1 MKKDKN
7 ISTVNRRSFLE
18 STSKAAAAGAILS
31 QVPIERVAHAA
42 DNDTVTVAL
51 VGCGGR
57 GTGATKQALS
67 TEGSVKLVA
76 MADAFRDRL
85 DSSLRNVSAQF
96 KNKPDRIEV
105 GEDCKFIGPDAYKK
119 AMALAD
125 VVILATPPGFRP
137 HMFAEAVR
145 QKKNVFM
152 EKPVATDSHGVR
164 MVLEA
169 AKEAKKMNLKVGV
182 GLQRHHH
189 AGYEEA
195 IKRIHDGELG
205 EITSMRS
212 YWNGGGVWDPR
223 VTRDQV
229 KTEME
234 YQMRNWYYYVWLCG
248 DHICE
253 QHIHNLDVINWVKG
267 FNYPIAASGM
277 GGRQMRVDKKYGEI
291 FDHHFVEF
299 EYVDGSRNYSQCRHI
314 PGCQNNVSEFVT
326 GTKGRANLKNHIF
339 TNLKREFKW
348 RFEQRAKNPYQ
359 VEHDRLFDA
368 IRNNKPHMEA
378 ENGAKSTMTS
388 ILGRLATYTGK
399 RITWEKALNS
409 MVVLMPDDIGYENGT
424 WTGTPPSKP
433 DANGAYP
440 IAVPGNKEW
449 FQKLI

>member
-1 MKKDKN
+1 MP
-7 ISTVNRRSFLE
+7 V
-18 STSKAAAAGAILS
+18 
-31 QVPIERVAHAA
+31 ERVAHAA
-42 DNDTVTVAL
+42 NNDTVTVAL

-57 GTGATKQALS
+57 GTGAATQALS
-67 TEGSVKLVA
+67 TEGPVKLVA
-76 MADAFRDRL
+76 MADAFRERMDG
-85 DSSLRNVSAQF
+85 SLKSISGRF
-96 KNKPDRIEV
+96 KNQKDRVEV
-105 GEDCKFIGPDAYKK
+105 GEDQKFIGIDAYKK

-125 VVILATPPGFRP
+125 VVILTTPPGFRP
-137 HMFAEAVR
+137 YMFAEAVR
-145 QKKNVFM
+145 QGKNVFM
-152 EKPVATDSHGVR
+152 EKPVATDPHGIR

-169 AKEAKKMNLKVGV
+169 AKEAKKKNLKVGV

-189 AGYEEA
+189 AGYDEA

-212 YWNGGGVWDPR
+212 YWNGVGVWDPR
-223 VTRDQV
+223 RARAQV

-234 YQMRNWYYYVWLCG
+234 YQMWNWYYYVWLCG

-277 GGRQMRVDKKYGEI
+277 GGRQMRTDKKYGEI

-299 EYVDGSRNYSQCRHI
+299 EYADGSRNYSQCRHI
-314 PGCQNNVSEFVT
+314 RGCQNSVSEFVT
-326 GTKGRANLKNHIF
+326 GTKGRANVSGQAFVDLKGK
-339 TNLKREFKW
+339 LKW
-348 RFEQRAKNPYQ
+348 RFGQRAKNPYQ

-378 ENGAKSTMTS
+378 ENGAKSTMTA
-388 ILGRLATYTGK
+388 ILGRLCTYTGK

-409 MVVLMPDDIGYENGT
+409 KVVLMPDDIGYEDGI

-433 DANGAYP
+433 YENGAYP
-440 IAVPGNKEW
+440 VAVPGNKEW
-449 FQKLI
+449 FQRLV

>member
-1 MKKDKN
+1 
-7 ISTVNRRSFLE
+7 
-18 STSKAAAAGAILS
+18 
-31 QVPIERVAHAA
+31 
-42 DNDTVTVAL
+42 
-51 VGCGGR
+51 
-57 GTGATKQALS
+57 
-67 TEGSVKLVA
+67 
-76 MADAFRDRL
+76 
-85 DSSLRNVSAQF
+85 
-96 KNKPDRIEV
+96 
-105 GEDCKFIGPDAYKK
+105 
-119 AMALAD
+119 
-125 VVILATPPGFRP
+125 
-137 HMFAEAVR
+137 
-145 QKKNVFM
+145 
-152 EKPVATDSHGVR
+152 

-223 VTRDQV
+223 ATRDQV

-299 EYVDGSRNYSQCRHI
+299 EYADGSRNYSQCRHI
-314 PGCQNNVSEFVT
+314 PGCQNNVSEFVI

-339 TNLKREFKW
+339 TNLKHEFIW

-409 MVVLMPDDIGYENGT
+409 KIVLMPDDISCENGT

-440 IAVPGNKEW
+440 IAAPGNKEW